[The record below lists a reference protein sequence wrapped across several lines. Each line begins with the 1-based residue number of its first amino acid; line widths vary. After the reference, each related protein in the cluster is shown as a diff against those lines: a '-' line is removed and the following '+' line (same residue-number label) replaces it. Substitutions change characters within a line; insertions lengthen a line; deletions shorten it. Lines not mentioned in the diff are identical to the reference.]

1 MMTRYD
7 FTNKPPMELFDRT
20 YELVQRSFPVSEYRD
35 RQTLLAMLDWPT
47 YALYVEHDAD
57 GAVAGLICAHEFGG
71 MRFIETFCV
80 APGMRGAGLGGRL
93 LDEYVARADTPV
105 VLEVEP
111 PRGDIERRRI
121 AFYRRHGFELD
132 ERRYVMPPLERD
144 RPALRLYLMS
154 TRPLGGNFDAARD
167 AIYRTVY
174 RIEPQDVPQPAPE
187 YDC

>member
-7 FTNKPPMELFDRT
+7 LTNKPSAELFERAF
-20 YELVQRSFPVSEYRD
+20 ELIQRSFPVSEYRNKS
-35 RQTLLAMLDWPT
+35 TLLDMLDWPT
-47 YALYVEHDAD
+47 YALYVEQAAER
-57 GAVAGLICAHEFGG
+57 GVAGLICAHEFGG

-80 APGMRGAGLGGRL
+80 VPDMRGAGLGGRL
-93 LDEYVARADTPV
+93 LDEYAARADTPV

-132 ERRYVMPPLERD
+132 ERYYIMPPLEAD

-154 TRPLGGNFDAARD
+154 TRPLGEDFEAVRD

-174 RIEPQDVPQPAPE
+174 RIEPEDVPRLEA
-187 YDC
+187 DK